1 MYTNPLPVDETA
13 QSPEFNKLLK
23 QYRVSLQIFEQ
34 PKAKFKPEDILNL
47 LTCRDQVQVFMAERS
62 LLSSQQL
69 LHLADLDCYLKKYE
83 VLIATHLDLEA
94 WQQLVNPP
102 QTSWW
107 WFLKAPEPRH
117 WWNEYDWLFNTG
129 TLVVLT
135 ISASLITDTA
145 TRLFSGGIDLG
156 STLVI
161 SGQSLLALLAGGGAL
176 TQAGRQT
183 YERILSRL
191 QINKR
196 YWQEASFSFALIL
209 VLCLAGIHSA
219 LPGFAE
225 TANQNGEVHYNN
237 GKLDS
242 ARKDFN
248 RAIALKPDF
257 PEAHFNLARVYE
269 DLQQVEEAKAQYQL
283 VVTQKELVNCNAA
296 NAEHCNDL
304 MIWLQAHNNLAEL
317 DIVDEDYGK
326 AAPLLQA
333 GLRKLEQQENVETP
347 EAKRL
352 KYNLLKNLGWARLN
366 QEFFTEAEKHL
377 QQAARIEPNAPD
389 PFCMLAKL
397 SEAKNE
403 NQKALPLWKKCLTK
417 AQQNPI
423 VLETQPEVNQW
434 VAQAQERLSAARDTQ
449 NEKAKA

>member
-1 MYTNPLPVDETA
+1 MYTKPLPVDETE
-13 QSPEFNKLLK
+13 QSSAFNQLLN
-23 QYRVSLQIFEQ
+23 QYRVSLQIFDR
-34 PKAKFKPEDILNL
+34 PKAKFRPEEILNL
-47 LTCRDQVQVFMAERS
+47 LTCRDQIQVFLAERS
-62 LLSSQQL
+62 QLSSQQL

-83 VLIATHLDLEA
+83 VLIATHLDLAA

-107 WFLKAPEPRH
+107 WFLRAPEPRH
-117 WWNEYDWLFNTG
+117 WWNEYDWLFNAG

-176 TQAGRQT
+176 TQAGRQA

-191 QINKR
+191 RINKR
-196 YWQEASFSFALIL
+196 YWQEASFTFALIL
-209 VLCLAGIHSA
+209 VLGLAGIHSA

-225 TANQNGEVHYNN
+225 TANRNGEAHYQN

-257 PEAHFNLARVYE
+257 PKAHFNLALVHE
-269 DLQQVEEAKAQYQL
+269 DLQQIEEAKAQYQL
-283 VVTQKELVNCNAA
+283 VVTQKDLLNCNTA
-296 NAEHCNDL
+296 NAEHCDDL
-304 MIWLQAHNNLAEL
+304 TIWLQAHNNLAEL
-317 DIVDEDYGK
+317 NIVDENYGE

-333 GLRKLEQQENVETP
+333 GLRKLEQNGNGETP
-347 EAKRL
+347 EVTRL

-377 QQAARIEPNAPD
+377 QQAARIEPDAPD

-397 SEAKNE
+397 SEAKQE
-403 NQKALPLWKKCLTK
+403 NQKALLAWNKCLTK

-434 VAQAQERLSAARDTQ
+434 VAQAQERLAAARQ
-449 NEKAKA
+449 KKEGKAKS

>member
-1 MYTNPLPVDETA
+1 MYTESLPIEEPA
-13 QSPEFNKLLK
+13 QSPAFNQLLN
-23 QYRVSLQIFEQ
+23 QYRANLHLFDRPQ
-34 PKAKFKPEDILNL
+34 AKFKPEEILNL
-47 LTCRDQVQVFMAERS
+47 LTCRDQIQVFMAERTV
-62 LLSSQQL
+62 LSCQQL
-69 LHLADLDCYLKKYE
+69 LQLADLDCYLKKYE
-83 VLIATHLDLEA
+83 VLIATHLDLAA
-94 WQQLVNPP
+94 WQQLMNPP

-129 TLVVLT
+129 TLIVLT

-176 TQAGRQT
+176 TQAGRKA
-183 YERILSRL
+183 YERILGRL
-191 QINKR
+191 RINKR
-196 YWQEASFSFALIL
+196 YWQEASFTFALIL
-209 VLCLAGIHSA
+209 VLCLLGIHSA

-225 TANQNGEVHYNN
+225 TANVNGVVHYQN

-269 DLQQVEEAKAQYQL
+269 DLQQMEEAKAEYQL
-283 VVTQKELVNCNAA
+283 VVTQKELVDCNAA
-296 NAEHCNDL
+296 NAKHCDDL

-317 DIVDEDYGK
+317 DILDEEYGE

-333 GLRKLEQQENVETP
+333 GLRKLEQQEKMETP
-347 EAKRL
+347 ETKQL
-352 KYNLLKNLGWARLN
+352 QYNLLKNLGWARLN
-366 QEFFTEAEKHL
+366 QEFFSEAETYL
-377 QQAARIEPNAPD
+377 QKAARMEPQAPD
-389 PFCMLAKL
+389 SFCMLAKL
-397 SEAKNE
+397 SEAKGE
-403 NQKALPLWKKCLTK
+403 KQKALPDWKKCLTK
-417 AQQNPI
+417 AQQNPMM
-423 VLETQPEVNQW
+423 LETQPEVNQW
-434 VAQAQERLSAARDTQ
+434 AALAQERLATVEQ
-449 NEKAKA
+449 

>member
-1 MYTNPLPVDETA
+1 MYTTPLPVDESA
-13 QSPEFNKLLK
+13 QTSEFDQLLN
-23 QYRVSLQIFEQ
+23 QYRVSLQIFDR

-47 LTCRDQVQVFMAERS
+47 LTCRDQIQVFLAERS

-69 LHLADLDCYLKKYE
+69 LRLADLDFYLKKYE
-83 VLIATHLDLEA
+83 VLIATHLDLA
-94 WQQLVNPP
+94 GWQQLVNPP
-102 QTSWW
+102 QASWW
-107 WFLKAPEPRH
+107 WFLRAPEPRR
-117 WWNEYDWLFNTG
+117 WWNEYDWLFNAG
-129 TLVVLT
+129 TLVILT

-156 STLVI
+156 STLMI

-176 TQAGRQT
+176 TQAGRQA
-183 YERILSRL
+183 YERILSRIR
-191 QINKR
+191 INKR
-196 YWQEASFSFALIL
+196 YWQEASFTFALVL

-225 TANQNGEVHYNN
+225 TANRNGEAHYQN

-248 RAIALKPDF
+248 RAIALKQDF
-257 PEAHFNLARVYE
+257 PKAHFNLALVHE
-269 DLQQVEEAKAQYQL
+269 DLQQIEAAKAQYQL
-283 VVTQKELVNCNAA
+283 VVTQKDLVNCNAA
-296 NAEHCNDL
+296 NAHHCDDL

-317 DIVDEDYGK
+317 DIVDEEYGK

-333 GLRKLEQQENVETP
+333 GLRKLEQQGNTATP
-347 EAKRL
+347 KSKRL
-352 KYNLLKNLGWARLN
+352 KYTLLKNLGWARLN
-366 QEFFTEAEKHL
+366 QEFFTKAEQHL
-377 QQAARIEPNAPD
+377 QQASLMEPNAPD

-403 NQKALPLWKKCLTK
+403 QQKALPAWKQCLVK
-417 AQQNPI
+417 AQKNPL

-434 VAQAQERLSAARDTQ
+434 VAEAQERLSAARDARQ
-449 NEKAKA
+449 ENAKA

>member
-1 MYTNPLPVDETA
+1 MYTNPLPVDEPA

-23 QYRVSLQIFEQ
+23 QYRVSLQIFER
-34 PKAKFKPEDILNL
+34 PKAKFKPEEILNL
-47 LTCRDQVQVFMAERS
+47 LTCRDQVQALMAERS

-94 WQQLVNPP
+94 WQQLINPP
-102 QTSWW
+102 PTSWW
-107 WFLKAPEPRH
+107 WFLRVPEPRH

-129 TLVVLT
+129 TLIVLT

-176 TQAGRQT
+176 TQAGRQA

-191 QINKR
+191 RINKR
-196 YWQEASFSFALIL
+196 YWQEASFTFALIL
-209 VLCLAGIHSA
+209 VLCLAGIHAA

-225 TANQNGEVHYNN
+225 TANLNGAAHYQN

-257 PEAHFNLARVYE
+257 PEAHFNLALVYE
-269 DLQQVEEAKAQYQL
+269 DLLRVEEAKAQYQL

-296 NAEHCNDL
+296 NTAYCDDL
-304 MIWLQAHNNLAEL
+304 VIWLRAHNNLAEL
-317 DIVDEDYGK
+317 NIVDENYGE

-333 GLRKLEQQENVETP
+333 GLRKLEQKGNGETP

-366 QEFFTEAEKHL
+366 QEFLTEAEKHL

-403 NQKALPLWKKCLTK
+403 AQQALPAWKKCLTK

-434 VAQAQERLSAARDTQ
+434 VAEAQERLTTVENKRKE
-449 NEKAKA
+449 NAKF

>member
-1 MYTNPLPVDETA
+1 MYTNTVPIDEPA
-13 QSPEFNKLLK
+13 QLSEFNMLLN
-23 QYRVSLQIFEQ
+23 QYRISLQIFDR
-34 PKAKFKPEDILNL
+34 PKAKFKPEEILNL
-47 LTCRDQVQVFMAERS
+47 LTCRDQIQVHMTERS

-69 LHLADLDCYLKKYE
+69 LRLADLDCYLKKYE

-94 WQQLVNPP
+94 WQQLVHPP
-102 QTSWW
+102 RTSWW
-107 WFLKAPEPRH
+107 WFLRAPEPRH
-117 WWNEYDWLFNTG
+117 WWNEYDWLFNAG

-176 TQAGRQT
+176 TQAGRQA
-183 YERILSRL
+183 YERLLSRL
-191 QINKR
+191 RINKH
-196 YWQEASFSFALIL
+196 YWQEASFTFALLL
-209 VLCLAGIHSA
+209 VLSLAGIHSA

-225 TANQNGEVHYNN
+225 MANQNGEAHYQN

-242 ARKDFN
+242 ARKDFS
-248 RAIALKPDF
+248 RAIALKQDF
-257 PEAHFNLARVYE
+257 PKAHFNLALVHE
-269 DLQQVEEAKAQYQL
+269 DLQQLEDAKAQYQL
-283 VVTQKELVNCNAA
+283 VVTQKDLVNCNAA
-296 NAEHCNDL
+296 NADHCDDL

-317 DIVDEDYGK
+317 DIVDEEYGK

-333 GLRKLEQQENVETP
+333 GLRKLEQQGNEVTP
-347 EAKRL
+347 KSKQL

-366 QEFFTEAEKHL
+366 QTFFSEAENYLK
-377 QQAARIEPNAPD
+377 QAARMEPKAPD
-389 PFCMLAKL
+389 SFCMLAKL

-403 NQKALPLWKKCLTK
+403 KQKALPDWKKCLIK
-417 AQQNPI
+417 AQKNPI

-434 VAQAQERLSAARDTQ
+434 VAEAQERLSATRDAKQ
-449 NEKAKA
+449 ENAKA